1 MYWDFFNF
9 SDRNSKKD
17 RGFPSEKQ
25 LNSATIIKRDFVF
38 YAECKDVRCKSILRI
53 GCILDGALPLSCLEW
68 STFIR
73 AVGSWIT

>member
-1 MYWDFFNF
+1 MRVEKNTKHLHIEYIVH
-9 SDRNSKKD
+9 SHNSA
-17 RGFPSEKQ
+17 
-25 LNSATIIKRDFVF
+25 ATIIKRDFVF

-73 AVGSWIT
+73 AVGCWIT